1 MNCKDEFVEVKFRFF
16 IKDIVIAFL
25 NLRRIDV
32 FLFIGI

>member
-1 MNCKDEFVEVKFRFF
+1 MKFRFF

-32 FLFIGI
+32 FLFIGIKAKLRKII